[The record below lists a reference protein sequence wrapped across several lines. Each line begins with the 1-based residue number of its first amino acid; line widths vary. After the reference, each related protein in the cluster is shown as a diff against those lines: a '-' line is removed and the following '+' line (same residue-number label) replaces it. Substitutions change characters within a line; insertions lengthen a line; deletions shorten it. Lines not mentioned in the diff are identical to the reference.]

1 MTERMENAI
10 ETCGKIEYSV
20 NGKNYSDLDNAC
32 GLFQMTAEQEL
43 KNGKTES
50 EVLIMFGNTIQ
61 ESVAAYISSE
71 QSMASEKADM
81 DFLVVENGLSFY
93 LQHNGVGYGITED
106 IDVATLIRDIMTLE
120 TEMDITD
127 IASPELIDAIS
138 LCEDIDISL
147 NGEPEMSAYYSKM
160 TEQEL
165 RDGKSENEILHS
177 LGEAIR
183 ETFNMYVEEQSESAD
198 EKYEKDVYSD
208 SYLDFSI
215 EDGKLNLS
223 LECCDKEYDIKDG
236 YAVTDILYD
245 AIDEAR
251 EEYEAEH
258 EEESEYDD

>member
-10 ETCGKIEYSV
+10 ELCGKIEYSV

-43 KNGKTES
+43 KNGKTEN
-50 EVLIMFGNTIQ
+50 EVLIMFGNAIQ
-61 ESVAAYISSE
+61 ESVTAYISSE

-93 LQHNGVGYGITED
+93 LQHNGIGYGITED
-106 IDVATLIRDIMTLE
+106 IDVATLVRDIMTLE

-147 NGEPEMSAYYSKM
+147 NGEPAMSAYYGKM
-160 TEQEL
+160 ALEEL
-165 RDGKSENEILHS
+165 NAGKTENEVLTS
-177 LGEAIR
+177 LGEAIK
-183 ETFNMYVEEQSESAD
+183 ETIDLYLEVQKENAEEP
-198 EKYEKDVYSD
+198 YEKDVYANTFFYFEVKNNSLTLYMEC
-208 SYLDFSI
+208 SEYQNEILD
-215 EDGKLNLS
+215 G
-223 LECCDKEYDIKDG
+223 YDIIMNLD
-236 YAVTDILYD
+236 D

-258 EEESEYDD
+258 EEESEYDN